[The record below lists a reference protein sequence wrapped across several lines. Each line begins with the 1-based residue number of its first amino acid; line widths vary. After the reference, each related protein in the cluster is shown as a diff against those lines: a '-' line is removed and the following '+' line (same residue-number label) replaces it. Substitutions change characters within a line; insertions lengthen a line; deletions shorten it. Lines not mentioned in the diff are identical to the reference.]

1 MLLTESLVLSGIGA
15 AVGMGLGYGLLKWI
29 QSLLPPFY
37 LPAEANVAIDQR
49 VLVFLA
55 AVTLLT
61 SIAFG
66 LAPAIQ
72 AFTPRFRRSVG
83 GGRPW
88 KQHQAGGRLYVR
100 HAFVAFQVA
109 GGIHS
114 PGRRRIVGSKLCAS
128 HERGY
133 RLRNRRRDRG
143 VPAGADGT

>member
-1 MLLTESLVLSGIGA
+1 MLLTESLVLSVVGA

-37 LPAEANVAIDQR
+37 LPAEANVAMDQR
-49 VLVFLA
+49 VMVFLA

-72 AFTPRFRRSVG
+72 ASRRDSAEALAE
-83 GGRPW
+83 GGRGNSASRR
-88 KQHQAGGRLYVR
+88 KLYVR

-109 GGIHS
+109 AAFILL
-114 PGRRRIVGSKLCAS
+114 VGAC
-128 HERGY
+128 
-133 RLRNRRRDRG
+133 
-143 VPAGADGT
+143 